1 MYNSKYTDNDLKN
14 IIALCEQDEN
24 ESKVAKNLANR
35 CRKALAYRD
44 VSIRLTKTDT
54 NFLRLKYDEDMDE
67 DAMFTLNKIMG
78 MWNCEL
84 KFSKTNKI
92 HILSGGV

>member
-78 MWNCEL
+78 M
-84 KFSKTNKI
+84 
-92 HILSGGV
+92 